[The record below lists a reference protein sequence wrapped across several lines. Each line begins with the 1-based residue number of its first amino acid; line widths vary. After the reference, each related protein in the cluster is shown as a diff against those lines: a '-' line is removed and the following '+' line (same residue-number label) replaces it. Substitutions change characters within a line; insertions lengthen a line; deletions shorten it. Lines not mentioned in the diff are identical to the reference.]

1 MSDEPAFERDP
12 HSDYQHAEA
21 VKRRYQAEILTKT
34 NVVGVG
40 VGFRSR
46 AGKMTEEVAIIVMVT
61 RKQSSAEIP
70 EEDLLPSEIEGV
82 PVDVQE
88 VGQISV
94 QD

>member
-1 MSDEPAFERDP
+1 MSEAPGFERDP
-12 HSDYQHAEA
+12 HSVYQRAEE
-21 VKRRYQAEILTKT
+21 VKQRYQAEILTKA

-46 AGKMTEEVAIIVMVT
+46 AGMMTEEVAIIVMVT
-61 RKQSSAEIP
+61 RKKSSAELP
-70 EEDLLPSEIEGV
+70 EADLLPREIEGI